1 MATER
6 TFLNDGSYLSAVEE
20 TRSWVQLFPAD
31 QSSDAGVWVIRY
43 KQDVKTFRSTNFP
56 LTTITHTASAK
67 TLTNPN
73 TGALETFYLVGENI
87 TGIEYGCIVNF
98 ERIYAPEIGNIE
110 TVSSQSISIQDWNG
124 LNESGSYSVTIDNRR
139 TSIYTARK
147 AVEAISEL
155 KEVETINTADL
166 KAPIHG
172 TLHLNGATSD
182 LTQSVDD
189 IWNDLFLDN
198 TAIVSV
204 QKSSTKIRINT
215 NLSNVDSY
223 DVSITG
229 MQSGTGYIVSKD
241 VYFNSS
247 EIEIEFVYTRS
258 IVSGLLTLQSRDP
271 KIIYSSDFS
280 AGVDGWT
287 GNLRGVTL
295 EGNIDGIGGEND
307 CLRCTI
313 KGGDFGMRYALPA
326 TPTAPSSGVYF
337 CKCDVYVPSVGG
349 VRQLF
354 LGNTELNL
362 PDAQDT
368 WVTLK
373 FMSTGEYRD
382 GKKRLIFSN
391 AGGIYEGSDG
401 DVCYVKNFTFETI
414 NRTIDLSGSVDDI
427 RSDLNLEGGIRAI
440 VKDSETVTFIF
451 NSTIDTDW
459 ISSSISNANSYVSYE
474 RSDQNYYGYL
484 QFTFHDDRKVGEVT
498 TNAQSQRTLTVTSH
512 GLIQGDVVALF
523 AGDALVAVTT
533 CTQVIDTNNFTIPA
547 NALPGADDIVTHIGD
562 KSAQSTFSSYPQT
575 VLVTTTKKVYIPGV
589 TTGIDNLND
598 IPVRQ
603 GLDTPQSWL
612 IAIAESLITA
622 QIEGTQ
628 IEHPY
633 PGLYIATESEFEMA
647 DVLNQTDSFLADI
660 EGTLLLIDW

>member
-6 TFLNDGSYLSAVEE
+6 TFLNDGSYLTAIEE
-20 TRSWVQLFPAD
+20 NRSWVQLFPGD

-73 TGALETFYLVGENI
+73 TGALKTFYLVGENI

-110 TVSSQSISIQDWNG
+110 TVSSQSISIPDWNG
-124 LNESGSYSVTIDNRR
+124 LNESGTYAVTIDNRR
-139 TSIYTARK
+139 TAIYTARK

-155 KEVETINTADL
+155 KEAETIKNEDL
-166 KAPIHG
+166 KATIHG

-189 IWNDLFLDN
+189 IWNDLFLV
-198 TAIVSV
+198 TGIISV
-204 QKSSTKIRINT
+204 QKSSTKIKLNT
-215 NLSNVDSY
+215 NLSNLDTY

-229 MQSGTGYIVSKD
+229 MQSGTGYIVYRENYYK
-241 VYFNSS
+241 SS
-247 EIEIEFVYTRS
+247 YLEIEFVYTRS

-287 GNLRGVTL
+287 SDDLTL
-295 EGNIDGIGGEND
+295 EGNIDGIGGENN
-307 CLRCTI
+307 CLRCTLTVQ
-313 KGGDFGMRYALPA
+313 RYVGFSSASPA
-326 TPTAPSSGVYF
+326 TQTAPGSGVYF
-337 CKCDVYVPSVGG
+337 CKCDVYVPSSGG
-349 VRQLF
+349 VSKMWLRDSEMS
-354 LGNTELNL
+354 NSSVT
-362 PDAQDT
+362 DIKDT
-368 WVTLK
+368 WVTLTW
-373 FMSTGEYRD
+373 MHTGDFDPTIKTLSCQGVIGEV
-382 GKKRLIFSN
+382 F
-391 AGGIYEGSDG
+391 
-401 DVCYVKNFTFETI
+401 YVKNYTFETI
-414 NRTIDLSGSVDDI
+414 NRTIDLSGSIEDI
-427 RSDLNLEGGIRAI
+427 RRDLNLEGFIRSI
-440 VKDSETVTFIF
+440 LKDSENIRFF
-451 NSTIDTDW
+451 F
-459 ISSSISNANSYVSYE
+459 SSSIDTSWISLSISNLNSYVSYE
-474 RSDQNYYGYL
+474 STEWYGNEL
-484 QFTFHDDRKVGEVT
+484 NITFHDDRRVGEIT

-575 VLVTTTKKVYIPGV
+575 VLVATTKKVYIPGV
-589 TTGIDNLND
+589 SSGVDSLSD

-612 IAIAESLITA
+612 IAITQSLITA

-660 EGTLLLIDW
+660 EGTLLLVDW

>member
-6 TFLNDGSYLSAVEE
+6 TFVNDGSYLSAVEE
-20 TRSWVQLFPAD
+20 GRSWVQLFPAD
-31 QSSDAGVWVIRY
+31 QSSDAGVWVMRF

-56 LTTITHTASAK
+56 LTTITHTANAK

-98 ERIYAPEIGNIE
+98 ERVYAPEIGNIE
-110 TVSSQSISIQDWNG
+110 TVSSQSISIPDWNG
-124 LNESGSYSVTIDNRR
+124 LAQDGTYGATIDNRR
-139 TSIYTARK
+139 TAIYTARK

-166 KAPIHG
+166 KATIHG

-182 LTQSVDD
+182 LTQSVGD
-189 IWNDLFLDN
+189 IWNDLFLV
-198 TAIVSV
+198 AGLVSV
-204 QKSSTKIRINT
+204 FKSSTKIRLNT
-215 NLSNVDSY
+215 NLSNLDTY

-229 MQSGTGYIVSKD
+229 LQSGIGYIVSREN
-241 VYFNSS
+241 YYHSS
-247 EIEIEFVYTRS
+247 YIEIEFVYTRS

-287 GNLRGVTL
+287 QSWGSGDLTF

-307 CLRCTI
+307 CLRVTI
-313 KGGDFGMRYALPA
+313 SPTYSSGYPTAAPV

-337 CKCDVYVPSVGG
+337 CKCDVYVPSSGG
-349 VRQLF
+349 VSS
-354 LGNTELNL
+354 LNL
-362 PDAQDT
+362 EGSLVNDIRDA
-368 WVTLK
+368 WVTLTWTH
-373 FMSTGEYRD
+373 TGEFDHTIKSLRC
-382 GKKRLIFSN
+382 S
-391 AGGIYEGSDG
+391 GGIGS
-401 DVCYVKNFTFETI
+401 VFYVKNYTFETI
-414 NRTIDLSGSVDDI
+414 NRTVDLSDSIEDI
-427 RSDLNLEGGIRAI
+427 YTDLNLGGAIQSI
-440 VKDSETVTFIF
+440 VKDSENVKFLF
-451 NSTIDTDW
+451 DSHIDVSW
-459 ISSSISNANSYVSYE
+459 ISLSISNLNSYVSYE
-474 RSDQNYYGYL
+474 TTDFYGNEL
-484 QFTFHDDRKVGEVT
+484 NITFRDDRRVSEIT

-523 AGDALVAVTT
+523 AGDALVGVTT

-575 VLVTTTKKVYIPGV
+575 VLVETRKKVYIPGV
-589 TTGIDNLND
+589 SSGVDELND

-612 IAIAESLITA
+612 IAITQNLVTA

-633 PGLYIATESEFEMA
+633 PGLYIATESEFVMS
-647 DVLNQTDSFLADI
+647 DVLNQTDSFLADV
-660 EGTLLLIDW
+660 EGTFIIADW

>member
-6 TFLNDGSYLSAVEE
+6 TFVNDGSYLNAVEE
-20 TRSWVQLFPAD
+20 SRSWVQLFPGD
-31 QSSDAGVWVIRY
+31 QSSDAGVWVIRF

-73 TGALETFYLVGENI
+73 TGALKTFYLVGENI

-110 TVSSQSISIQDWNG
+110 TVSSQSINIPDWSGLSQDG
-124 LNESGSYSVTIDNRR
+124 TYAATIDNRR
-139 TSIYTARK
+139 TAIYTARK

-155 KEVETINTADL
+155 KEAETIKNEDL
-166 KAPIHG
+166 KATIHG
-172 TLHLNGATSD
+172 TLHINGTTSD

-189 IWNDLFLDN
+189 IWKDLFLV
-198 TAIVSV
+198 TGIVSV
-204 QKSSTKIRINT
+204 QKSSTKIRLNT
-215 NLSNVDSY
+215 TNVNLDTW

-229 MQSGTGYIVSKD
+229 MQSGTGYIVSINNT
-241 VYFNSS
+241 YNSYL
-247 EIEIEFVYTRS
+247 EIEFVYTRS

-271 KIIYSSDFS
+271 KIIYTSDFS
-280 AGVDGWT
+280 AGVDGWI
-287 GNLRGVTL
+287 GEYATL
-295 EGNIDGIGGEND
+295 EGNIDGIGGEDN
-307 CLRCTI
+307 CLRITQTSLDY
-313 KGGDFGMRYALPA
+313 GGVTQSYPV
-326 TPTAPSSGVYF
+326 TPTAPSSGAYF
-337 CKCDVYVPSVGG
+337 CKCDVYIPSSGG
-349 VRQLF
+349 VSIVW
-354 LGNTELNL
+354 LGNTKLL
-362 PDAQDT
+362 VRPDTQDR
-368 WVTLK
+368 WVTLTY
-373 FMSTGEYRD
+373 MYTGVFSEACKLVY
-382 GKKRLIFSN
+382 GKGLI
-391 AGGIYEGSDG
+391 G
-401 DVCYVKNFTFETI
+401 DIFYIKNYTIETI
-414 NRTIDLSGSVDDI
+414 NRTIDLSGSIEDI
-427 RSDLNLEGGIRAI
+427 RRDLNLEGFIQSI
-440 VKDSETVTFIF
+440 VKDSENIRFF
-451 NSTIDTDW
+451 FGRYIDVGW

-474 RSDQNYYGYL
+474 STGYFGNDL
-484 QFTFHDDRKVGEVT
+484 QFTFHDDRRVGEIT

-562 KSAQSTFSSYPQT
+562 KSTQSIFSSYPQT
-575 VLVTTTKKVYIPGV
+575 VLVETRKKVYIPGV
-589 TTGIDNLND
+589 TSGIDSLSD

-612 IAIAESLITA
+612 VAIAEGLITA

-660 EGTLLLIDW
+660 DETFIIADW